1 MENEKQFVV
10 AYFVGEEFIGFRSD
24 SVGTVSRFA
33 KTYAYKEDSNIFE
46 IVKKQ
51 LSSYLQYKKDGLT
64 PIERA
69 AAKEGVPVSN
79 GTVAKLFNG
88 IAKST
93 LEKLDSKVADAR
105 MRIAVAYDSMPVSPL
120 HCKILEVTPDESSEE
135 FDVKQVNFRKPLL
148 EIEAKIID

>member
-33 KTYAYKEDSNIFE
+33 KSYSYKVDSHVFD

-51 LSSYLQYKKDGLT
+51 LSNYLKYKKDGFT
-64 PIERA
+64 PIERQ
-69 AAKEGVPVSN
+69 AAKAGETVSR
-79 GTVAKLFNG
+79 TMVAQLFNG
-88 IAKST
+88 IAKT
-93 LEKLDSKVADAR
+93 ALENLDMKVADAR

-120 HCKILEVTPDESSEE
+120 HCKILEFTPDENSEQ